1 MKIEGYDE
9 FPDLMETPFGDITP
23 QWAWGGSTGEGVK
36 VAVIDSGID
45 RTHPALEDS
54 VAGGV
59 DIIKT
64 KYGIQVTEGDHSDA
78 FGHGTACAGAIHIL
92 APEAKIYSVKVLG
105 SSLTGGGDVFLRGIR
120 WVIEN
125 SIPLANLSLG
135 TTRDRYFAPLH
146 NLIDRAYFKKLLIV
160 AAQNNAPTPS
170 FPAVFSS
177 IIGVK
182 AVDIDDPYKFY
193 FNGYPPVEFLAKGV
207 NVKLP
212 WLKHEYET
220 CTGNSFAAPFLTGII
235 ARMLSK
241 HPWLTP
247 FMIKTILYT
256 IAIKRGQFRKK

>member
-1 MKIEGYDE
+1 MKITRQDK
-9 FPDLMETPFGDITP
+9 FPDLSGTPFEHITP
-23 QWAWGGSTGEGVK
+23 QWAWGDSTGAGIK

-45 RTHPALEDS
+45 RTHPALES
-54 VAGGV
+54 SIAGGV
-59 DIIKT
+59 DIRKT
-64 KYGIQVTEGDHSDA
+64 KNGIEHIEGDHTDA
-78 FGHGTACAGAIHIL
+78 FGHGTACAGAIHML
-92 APEAKIYSVKVLG
+92 APEAEIYSVKVLG
-105 SSLTGGGDVFLRGIR
+105 NTLTGGGDVFLKGIK

-125 SIPLANLSLG
+125 KIPLANLSLG

-146 NLIDRAYFKKLLIV
+146 SLIDSAYFKKLLMV

-182 AVDIDDPYKFY
+182 AVDIEDPYQFY
-193 FNGYPPVEFLAKGV
+193 FNDYPPVEFLTKGV

-212 WLKHEYET
+212 WLKHGYET

-247 FMIKTILYT
+247 FMIKTILYS
-256 IAIKRGQFRKK
+256 IAIQRGMFRKK